1 MSARDLAVA
10 YGIAIAIDDLGD
22 WGNAE
27 LRSEYDP
34 SGPAIRIN
42 ARVVWALPP
51 HQRELFIER
60 AIGHELYHHREQ
72 LGDVALLSSR
82 DAREVAADAYARS
95 LTQSE

>member
-1 MSARDLAVA
+1 MNARDLAGV

-22 WGNAE
+22 WGDAE

-42 ARVVWALPP
+42 ARVVRALPR
-51 HQRELFIER
+51 HQRERFIER
-60 AIGHELYHHREQ
+60 AIGHELYHHREH

-82 DAREVAADAYARS
+82 EAREAAADAYARS
-95 LTQSE
+95 LTESE